1 MKRAALDATYRGSRL
16 TCLDFGGM
24 DLRGKDFSWASVS
37 QCDFRGSSLEGSIWR
52 GAEIWDS
59 KFDWQPAKVGDAVV
73 IRDGK
78 DTAGV
83 VVKIS
88 YYAAQVLLPGDK
100 LVWWDINVL
109 AAI

>member
-1 MKRAALDATYRGSRL
+1 M
-16 TCLDFGGM
+16 
-24 DLRGKDFSWASVS
+24 
-37 QCDFRGSSLEGSIWR
+37 
-52 GAEIWDS
+52 
-59 KFDWQPAKVGDAVV
+59 V

-88 YYAAQVLLPGDK
+88 YYAAQVLLPGDR